1 MAVAALALQQQLVF
15 FSKPKPWLPNRTHL
29 KSQKT
34 AYLSLIHCSSSS
46 PSSPETKTETAEA
59 CVNLGLSLF
68 SKGRVKDALTQF
80 ETALTLDPNTM
91 EAQAALYNKA
101 CCHAYRGEGKKAADC
116 LRTALREYDLKF
128 GTILN
133 DPDLASFRALPEFK
147 ELQEEAR
154 LGGEDIGYSFRRDL
168 KLISEVQAPFR
179 GVRRFFYV
187 AFAAAAGI
195 STFFT
200 VPRLFGAINGG
211 DGAPDIWET
220 AGNAAINIGGIIVLV
235 ALFIWENK
243 KEEEQLAQI
252 SRDETLS
259 RLPLRLSTNRIV
271 ELVQLR
277 DTVRPVIL
285 AGKKETVS
293 VAIQKAERFRTELIK
308 RGVLLVPV
316 IWDEGRAPPKE
327 RKGFGGPAKAAAS
340 LPSIGEDFD
349 KRTQS
354 ITSKSRLKAEVR
366 FKAEVVSPTEWERLH
381 ALLPHLYLLV
391 LTPAK
396 SLFDVLPPI
405 QEKDCIQINKENFL
419 FSQKSFRWI
428 QEQQKSE
435 GVTPGEDVYIILR
448 LDGRVRISGKDSFET
463 DTYRMSLTYISV
475 SDGMPD
481 WEQIVKELPPME
493 ALLSKLER

>member
-1 MAVAALALQQQLVF
+1 MVGEAPSMAVAALALYHHF
-15 FSKPKPWLPNRTHL
+15 FLFRLSNSRTIARTRTWLPNGTSLERVP
-29 KSQKT
+29 
-34 AYLSLIHCSSSS
+34 LSLIHCSSSTS
-46 PSSPETKTETAEA
+46 PPTPPSSTEFDTPTAESS
-59 CVNLGLSLF
+59 VNLGLSLF

-80 ETALTLDPNTM
+80 ETALTLDPNPV

-116 LRTALREYDLKF
+116 LRTALREYNLKF

-154 LGGEDIGYSFRRDL
+154 LGGEDIGYGFRRDL

-187 AFAAAAGI
+187 AFSAAAGI
-195 STFFT
+195 SLFFT
-200 VPRLFGAINGG
+200 LPRLIRAINGG
-211 DGAPDIWET
+211 DGSPDLWET
-220 AGNAAINIGGIIVLV
+220 AGNAGINAAGIIVLV
-235 ALFIWENK
+235 ALFFWDNR

-293 VAIQKAERFRTELIK
+293 LAVQKAERFRTELLR

-316 IWDEGRAPPKE
+316 IWGEGRAPEMEK
-327 RKGFGGPAKAAAS
+327 KGFGSAPKAAAS

-349 KRTQS
+349 KRAQS
-354 ITSKSRLKAEVR
+354 ITAKSKLKAEVR
-366 FKAEVVSPTEWERLH
+366 FKAEAVSPAEWERW
-381 ALLPHLYLLV
+381 
-391 LTPAK
+391 
-396 SLFDVLPPI
+396 I
-405 QEKDCIQINKENFL
+405 KD
-419 FSQKSFRWI
+419 
-428 QEQQKSE
+428 QQKSE

-448 LDGRVRISGKDSFET
+448 LDGRVRRSGKVSTQNEASLILFPSSTRGGTPPDSPPHP
-463 DTYRMSLTYISV
+463 
-475 SDGMPD
+475 GMPD
-481 WEQIVKELPPME
+481 WQQIVQELPPME
-493 ALLSKLER
+493 AILSKLER